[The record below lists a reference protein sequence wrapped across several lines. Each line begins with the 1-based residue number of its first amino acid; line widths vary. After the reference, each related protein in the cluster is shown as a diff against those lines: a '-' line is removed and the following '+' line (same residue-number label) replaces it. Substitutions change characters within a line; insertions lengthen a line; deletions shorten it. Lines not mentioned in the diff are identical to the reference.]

1 MIRIKKIV
9 LLGLLVCSSQLFSQK
24 ICDSYD
30 EGNVEEIDKTEETSQ
45 EEKTNKKGKI
55 IKTETITITITKL
68 RVDTCKTKYSPEI
81 KEMQLQSKLLL
92 EELLKKNEE
101 YLEYNKKIET
111 LEKRRNSL
119 QGKIN
124 TLKSYKTNST
134 NKINS
139 LESEITNLKTGI
151 NTLKNKEKDN
161 VTTEIK
167 FIIKRKSNSYSN
179 KILLII
185 KERAEDNE
193 VDPTLIAVLKSY
205 ISIRKELVE
214 SRDLLNKP
222 YNKINIDK
230 ILIEL
235 EDIPFNTKFS
245 GLIKEKDE
253 IVDLLYSYKEKC
265 TQLFN
270 KLKYLEDYRAN
281 PKNIKI
287 ELDTEFQKDY
297 EDYPYLSGIIEK
309 NLKVANYKSLIFCK

>member
-9 LLGLLVCSSQLFSQK
+9 LLGLLVCSSQLFSQN
-24 ICDSYD
+24 CDSYD

-92 EELLKKNEE
+92 EKLLKKNEE
-101 YLEYNKKIET
+101 YLQYNKKIET
-111 LEKRRNSL
+111 LEKLRNRL
-119 QGKIN
+119 QGEIR
-124 TLKSYKTNST
+124 TLESYKKNSK
-134 NKINS
+134 NRINS
-139 LESEITNLKTGI
+139 LETKNTNHETEINK
-151 NTLKNKEKDN
+151 LKNKEKDN

-167 FIIKRKSNSYSN
+167 FIIQQKSNSYSN

-235 EDIPFNTKFS
+235 DDIPFNTKFS
-245 GLIKEKDE
+245 GLIKEKVE
-253 IVDLLYSYKEKC
+253 IVDLLDSYKEKC

-270 KLKYLEDYRAN
+270 KLKYLQDEGAN
-281 PKNIKI
+281 AKNIGI

-309 NLKVANYKSLIFCK
+309 NLKVANSKNLIFCK